1 MSHSLSAP
9 HASLADRV
17 CRSDQK
23 NLIEI
28 MQHMKLVLLICCLVE
43 ATGLPIADGINQGVT
58 KAEKVRKE
66 WI

>member
-1 MSHSLSAP
+1 
-9 HASLADRV
+9 
-17 CRSDQK
+17 
-23 NLIEI
+23 